1 MLFCPE
7 ESVNRNHSVEP
18 SHTMSNANTLEV
30 LKTFFEAV
38 LPILQTLGRYAALPV
53 IAAMAGTLIGS
64 FYRMGPKGLSHL
76 QHLAAGIIFSV
87 VSVEILPDVIHR
99 QNPMLLTIGF
109 SAGVGFM
116 LLLAHFSEHAE
127 EMHEGR
133 RQGIPLALIAGVGV
147 DVFLDGLILALTI
160 HTLASAGRLLTLALS
175 VELLSV
181 GLTLTGR
188 LRKLE
193 RSRPFIFLLNLCIF
207 SMLAVGTLLG
217 MVGLPYLP
225 DSALDLV
232 LSFGLAALLFLVTEE
247 LLVESH
253 REVDTHI
260 STVFFFSGFLVFLL
274 LGQQH
279 G

>member
-1 MLFCPE
+1 VIDAL
-7 ESVNRNHSVEP
+7 
-18 SHTMSNANTLEV
+18 T
-30 LKTFFEAV
+30 
-38 LPILQTLGRYAALPV
+38 GYAGLPV
-53 IAAMAGTLIGS
+53 MAAMLGTLLGS
-64 FYRMGPKGLSHL
+64 FYRLGPKGLSHL

-99 QNPMLLTIGF
+99 QNPTLLTIGF

-116 LLLAHFSEHAE
+116 LLLAHFSDHGDEAE
-127 EMHEGR
+127 GAGR
-133 RQGIPLALIAGVGV
+133 KRRIPLALIAGVGV

-160 HTLASAGRLLTLALS
+160 HTLESAGRLLSLALS

-181 GLTLTGR
+181 GLTLTGT
-188 LRKLE
+188 LRKLKH
-193 RSRPFIFLLNLCIF
+193 SRPFIFLLNFCVF
-207 SMLAVGTLLG
+207 SMLAMGTILG

-260 STVFFFSGFLVFLL
+260 STVLFFAGFLVFLL

>member
-1 MLFCPE
+1 MTLDPALQSLRGFT
-7 ESVNRNHSVEP
+7 ESISPIIE
-18 SHTMSNANTLEV
+18 TLC
-30 LKTFFEAV
+30 
-38 LPILQTLGRYAALPV
+38 GYAGLPV
-53 IAAMAGTLIGS
+53 LAAMVGTLLGS
-64 FYRMGPKGLSHL
+64 FYRLGPKGLSHL

-99 QNPMLLTIGF
+99 QNPTLLTIGF

-116 LLLAHFSEHAE
+116 LLLAHFSEHG
-127 EMHEGR
+127 HESKSSGR
-133 RQGIPLALIAGVGV
+133 KRIPMALIAGVGV

-160 HTLASAGRLLTLALS
+160 HTLASAGRLLSLALS

-181 GLTLTGR
+181 GLTLTGT
-188 LRKLE
+188 LRKLQH
-193 RSRPFIFLLNLCIF
+193 SRPFIFLLNFCVF
-207 SMLAVGTLLG
+207 SMLALGTILG

-260 STVFFFSGFLVFLL
+260 STVLFFAGFLVFLL

>member
-1 MLFCPE
+1 
-7 ESVNRNHSVEP
+7 
-18 SHTMSNANTLEV
+18 MSLDNVPQTIETLDQMVSPIIDV
-30 LKTFFEAV
+30 LW
-38 LPILQTLGRYAALPV
+38 RYAGLPV
-53 IAAMAGTLIGS
+53 IAAMVGTLIGS
-64 FYRMGPKGLSHL
+64 FYKLGPKGLSHL

-99 QNPMLLTIGF
+99 QQPTLLTIGF
-109 SAGVGFM
+109 STGVGFM
-116 LLLAHFSEHAE
+116 LLLAHFSKHG
-127 EMHEGR
+127 EGDVGAGGKR
-133 RQGIPLALIAGVGV
+133 RIPLALFAGVGV

-160 HTLASAGRLLTLALS
+160 HTLASAGRLLSLALS

-181 GLTLTGR
+181 GLTLTGT
-188 LRKLE
+188 LRKLNH
-193 RSRPFIFLLNLCIF
+193 SRHSIFLLNFGVF
-207 SMLAVGTLLG
+207 SMLAFGTILG
-217 MVGLPYLP
+217 MAGLPYLP

-260 STVFFFSGFLVFLL
+260 STVLFFAGFLVFLL

-279 G
+279 Q

>member
-1 MLFCPE
+1 
-7 ESVNRNHSVEP
+7 
-18 SHTMSNANTLEV
+18 MSTASTLEAVKTLLEAISPV
-30 LKTFFEAV
+30 LE
-38 LPILQTLGRYAALPV
+38 TLGRYAALPV
-53 IAAMAGTLIGS
+53 VAAMAGTLMGS
-64 FYRMGPKGLSHL
+64 FYRLGPKGLSHL

-99 QNPMLLTIGF
+99 QNPTLLTIGF

-116 LLLAHFSEHAE
+116 LLLAHFSEHGEA
-127 EMHEGR
+127 HTPGKSQR
-133 RQGIPLALIAGVGV
+133 KVVPLALIAGVGI

-160 HTLASAGRLLTLALS
+160 HTLASAGRLLALALS

-181 GLTLTGR
+181 GLTLTGT
-188 LRKLE
+188 LRKLQH
-193 RSRPFIFLLNLCIF
+193 SRPFIFLLNLSIF
-207 SMLAVGTLLG
+207 SMLALGTLLG
-217 MVGLPYLP
+217 IVGLPYLP

-260 STVFFFSGFLVFLL
+260 STVFFFAGFLVFLL

>member
-1 MLFCPE
+1 M
-7 ESVNRNHSVEP
+7 
-18 SHTMSNANTLEV
+18 LEV
-30 LKTFFEAV
+30 LGGYAG
-38 LPILQTLGRYAALPV
+38 LPLL
-53 IAAMAGTLIGS
+53 AAMLGTLIGS
-64 FYRMGPKGLSHL
+64 FYRLGPRGLSHL

-99 QNPMLLTIGF
+99 QHPSLLTIGF
-109 SAGVGFM
+109 CAGVGFM
-116 LLLAHFSEHAE
+116 LLLAHFSSHAGDGVNPN
-127 EMHEGR
+127 GR
-133 RQGIPLALIAGVGV
+133 RKIPMALIAGVAV
-147 DVFLDGLILALTI
+147 DVFLDGLILALTL
-160 HTLASAGRLLTLALS
+160 HTLANAGRLLSLALS

-181 GLTLTGR
+181 GLTLTGT
-188 LRKLE
+188 LRKHHH
-193 RSRPFIFLLNLCIF
+193 SRRFIFVLNFGIF
-207 SMLAVGTLLG
+207 SMLVLGTLLG

-260 STVFFFSGFLVFLL
+260 STVLFFAGFLVFLL

-279 G
+279 T

>member
-1 MLFCPE
+1 
-7 ESVNRNHSVEP
+7 
-18 SHTMSNANTLEV
+18 MSIASALEV
-30 LKTFFEAV
+30 LSTLPKTVSPV
-38 LPILQTLGRYAALPV
+38 LETLSHYAALPV
-53 IAAMAGTLIGS
+53 TAAMVGTLIGS
-64 FYRMGPKGLSHL
+64 FYRLGPKGLSHL

-99 QNPMLLTIGF
+99 QNPTLLTIGF
-109 SAGVGFM
+109 SAGVAFM
-116 LLLAHFSEHAE
+116 LLLAHFSEHADDLTP
-127 EMHEGR
+127 GK
-133 RQGIPLALIAGVGV
+133 RQRIPLALIAGVGV

-160 HTLASAGRLLTLALS
+160 HTLESAGRLLALALS

-181 GLTLTGR
+181 GLTLTGS
-188 LRKLE
+188 LRKLH
-193 RSRPFIFLLNLCIF
+193 RTRGFIFLLNLGIF
-207 SMLAVGTLLG
+207 SMLALGTLVG

-253 REVDTHI
+253 REVDTHL
-260 STVFFFSGFLVFLL
+260 STVFFFAGFLVFLL

>member
-1 MLFCPE
+1 MRALTE
-7 ESVNRNHSVEP
+7 TGP
-18 SHTMSNANTLEV
+18 SALD
-30 LKTFFEAV
+30 A
-38 LPILQTLGRYAALPV
+38 LGRYAGLPV
-53 IAAMAGTLIGS
+53 IAAMVGTLIGS
-64 FYRMGPKGLSHL
+64 FYRIGPKGLSHL

-99 QNPMLLTIGF
+99 QNPTLLTVGF
-109 SAGVGFM
+109 STGVAFM
-116 LLLAHFSEHAE
+116 LVLAHLSSHGE
-127 EMHEGR
+127 EDANVGMNR
-133 RQGIPLALIAGVGV
+133 PLPMALIAGIAV

-160 HTLASAGRLLTLALS
+160 HTLSSAGRLLSMALA

-181 GLTLTGR
+181 GLTMTGS
-188 LRKLE
+188 LRKMK
-193 RSRPFIFLLNLCIF
+193 RSRLFIFLLNLSVF
-207 SMLAVGTLLG
+207 SMLAIGTLVG
-217 MVGLPYLP
+217 MIGLPYLP

-260 STVFFFSGFLVFLL
+260 STVLFFAGFLVFLL
-274 LGQQH
+274 LGQEH

>member
-1 MLFCPE
+1 MTLDPTLHVIQTLS
-7 ESVNRNHSVEP
+7 ESVSPSV
-18 SHTMSNANTLEV
+18 
-30 LKTFFEAV
+30 
-38 LPILQTLGRYAALPV
+38 QTIVGYAGIPV
-53 IAAMAGTLIGS
+53 MAAMVGTLIGS
-64 FYRMGPKGLSHL
+64 FYRLGPKGLSHL

-99 QNPMLLTIGF
+99 QHPTLLTIGF

-116 LLLAHFSEHAE
+116 LLLAHFSGHGDEAKGS
-127 EMHEGR
+127 GR
-133 RQGIPLALIAGVGV
+133 KLKIPMALIAGVSV
-147 DVFLDGLILALTI
+147 DVFLDGLILALTL
-160 HTLASAGRLLTLALS
+160 HTLASAGRLLSLALS

-181 GLTLTGR
+181 GLTLTGT
-188 LRKLE
+188 LRKLHHT
-193 RSRPFIFLLNLCIF
+193 RPFIFLLNFSVF
-207 SMLAVGTLLG
+207 SMLAFGTILG

-260 STVFFFSGFLVFLL
+260 STVLFFAGFLVFLL

-279 G
+279 S

>member
-1 MLFCPE
+1 M
-7 ESVNRNHSVEP
+7 
-18 SHTMSNANTLEV
+18 TLDNITQTIAFLSQRISPIIDV
-30 LKTFFEAV
+30 LW
-38 LPILQTLGRYAALPV
+38 GYAGLPV
-53 IAAMAGTLIGS
+53 AAAMVGTLVGS
-64 FYRMGPKGLSHL
+64 FYKLGPKGLSHL

-99 QNPMLLTIGF
+99 QQPTLLTIGF
-109 SAGVGFM
+109 STGVAFM
-116 LLLAHFSEHAE
+116 LLLAHVSDHG
-127 EMHEGR
+127 EMVEGSGR
-133 RQGIPLALIAGVGV
+133 KRKIPLALFAGVGV

-160 HTLASAGRLLTLALS
+160 HTLASAGRLLSLALS

-181 GLTLTGR
+181 GLTLTGT
-188 LRKLE
+188 LRKLNYT
-193 RSRPFIFLLNLCIF
+193 RSFIFLLNFGVF
-207 SMLAVGTLLG
+207 SMLAFGTILG

-260 STVFFFSGFLVFLL
+260 STVLFFAGFLVFLL